1 MGNIYLN
8 KKLLEAELK
17 KHKLMCEYSFYVG
30 EDDDYDKDANNLI
43 LGEDGDEENQED
55 NGFGDTNN
63 NNPNPNNDNNNDP
76 NGGNGDE
83 MGNQPPMEPGM
94 GEEPGMEPE
103 MGMEPEGDAPIAP
116 EEPIAPAED
125 EVELDVTQLVQGT
138 EDAKASADMAT
149 QKMEDLLMKF
159 GELESQL
166 ANMNSISSK
175 IEDLEHQI
183 EKRNPTPEEKLEMR
197 SFDSYPYN
205 LKLTDYWAEK
215 EGAYN
220 VLDNGEEKNK
230 EYVLTQD
237 DINSEYNESSVKNM
251 FNDYE
256 EEEF

>member
-1 MGNIYLN
+1 MINNYLN

-30 EDDDYDKDANNLI
+30 EDDDYDKDVNNLI
-43 LGEDGDEENQED
+43 LGEEGDEDNKENA
-55 NGFGDTNN
+55 GFGDANNGNNNPDDTNN
-63 NNPNPNNDNNNDP
+63 NNL

-83 MGNQPPMEPGM
+83 MGNQTPIEP
-94 GEEPGMEPE
+94 EMEPE
-103 MGMEPEGDAPIAP
+103 MGMEPEGDVQATP

-159 GELESQL
+159 GELEKQL
-166 ANMNSISSK
+166 ANMNSITSK
-175 IEDLEHQI
+175 IDDLEHQI

-215 EGAYN
+215 EGSYN
-220 VLDNGEEKNK
+220 VLDNGEKKPK

-237 DINSEYNESSVKNM
+237 DVNDEYNESNIKDSFK
-251 FNDYE
+251 DYD

>member
-1 MGNIYLN
+1 MANTYLN

-30 EDDDYDKDANNLI
+30 EDDDYEKDANNLI
-43 LGEDGDEENQED
+43 LGEDGDEDNKENAGFD
-55 NGFGDTNN
+55 DANNGGG
-63 NNPNPNNDNNNDP
+63 NPDDINNNDP
-76 NGGNGDE
+76 NNNQGDG
-83 MGNQPPMEPGM
+83 MGNPAPVEPGM
-94 GEEPGMEPE
+94 GEEPPMEPAIGNE
-103 MGMEPEGDAPIAP
+103 PAMEP
-116 EEPIAPAED
+116 APAAPVED

-159 GELESQL
+159 SELESQL
-166 ANMNSISSK
+166 ANMSSITSK
-175 IEDLEHQI
+175 IDDLEHQI

-220 VLDNGEEKNK
+220 VLDNGEDKTK

-237 DINSEYNESSVKNM
+237 DVNNEYSESNVKDS
-251 FNDYE
+251 FKDYE